1 MKTSD
6 QKYRRRHWWKFTDW
20 DAVGLTAL
28 FAAIIGG
35 MVFGL
40 GWVIAHPST
49 DDSDKTDSVTD
60 TVAVMDSVQTKSD
73 TAVFDTVISDTRVVI
88 KTNRPI
94 KVVVK

>member
-6 QKYRRRHWWKFTDW
+6 QKYQRRHWWKFTDW
-20 DAVGLTAL
+20 EAVGLTAI
-28 FAAIIGG
+28 FIVPVGF

-40 GWVIAHPST
+40 GWIIAHPNT
-49 DDSDKTDSVTD
+49 DDSDKTDSVAD

-88 KTNRPI
+88 KTNRPT
-94 KVVVK
+94 KVVIK